1 LAGALA
7 AAAVEGAAA
16 ADEAAAAAAA
26 AMGAAGGDA
35 AAAVAVDEVEQV
47 ASAAAGQSNQ
57 PQHRQESAG
66 AETHDTHCLLHSNA
80 VAAEPTPRHVSP
92 CSTCPSAPELPAAAT
107 EVAAALGW
115 LPPAGQT
122 GMLAVR
128 LRQARSAN
136 VVCAVLLDCEDV
148 KPAFNAARGGCNIDM
163 QLILLRGCAVGEL
176 PVGLQ
181 VASPGHWC

>member
-1 LAGALA
+1 LA
-7 AAAVEGAAA
+7 AAGVEGAAA
-16 ADEAAAAAAA
+16 AEADEATAA
-26 AMGAAGGDA
+26 AMVVAGGDA
-35 AAAVAVDEVEQV
+35 AAADEVEQV
-47 ASAAAGQSNQ
+47 ASAATGQSNQ
-57 PQHRQESAG
+57 PQQRQEESTG
-66 AETHDTHCLLHSNA
+66 AETDDSRGVLHL
-80 VAAEPTPRHVSP
+80 AASTVPTPRHVVPS
-92 CSTCPSAPELPAAAT
+92 STCPAAPELPAAAT

-128 LRQARSAN
+128 LQQARSAN

-163 QLILLRGCAVGEL
+163 QLILLRGSAVGEL